1 MYLLYLITAWQA
13 LSLLYWEMDYSSVE
27 CIVCKLL
34 NSCLVEM
41 KAANGK
47 NVFWFDIWFDIWVA
61 STKESWINNK
71 RERKR
76 KRIWYIIILAQV
88 TVCRRYCSKVKATM
102 IMLWNGKRYL
112 GHLTIVDLTDR
123 IITFISG
130 CFACFKWFF
139 DSNKW
144 FEWFVYFHTY

>member
-1 MYLLYLITAWQA
+1 MGKWIIL
-13 LSLLYWEMDYSSVE
+13 E

-47 NVFWFDIWFDIWVA
+47 NVFWFDIWVA

-76 KRIWYIIILAQV
+76 KRI
-88 TVCRRYCSKVKATM
+88 
-102 IMLWNGKRYL
+102 
-112 GHLTIVDLTDR
+112 
-123 IITFISG
+123 
-130 CFACFKWFF
+130 
-139 DSNKW
+139 
-144 FEWFVYFHTY
+144 

>member
-76 KRIWYIIILAQV
+76 KRI
-88 TVCRRYCSKVKATM
+88 
-102 IMLWNGKRYL
+102 
-112 GHLTIVDLTDR
+112 
-123 IITFISG
+123 
-130 CFACFKWFF
+130 
-139 DSNKW
+139 
-144 FEWFVYFHTY
+144 